1 MMGIDRLELWAAACA
16 LTLACACG
24 GEDEE
29 RSSSSSGG
37 LAGGLQS
44 PGFVLDAASSV
55 DFAPELVQ
63 AKFYKN
69 MNSASPSDDYAF
81 LMSQSENA
89 AFVASLRFDND
100 SVPAEGVVFDV
111 GGGNYNPSVGTYF
124 FSVDGNLLVL
134 GGTLRYAAAGANE
147 GELVSLVFDLELEG
161 GKRLAAE
168 AAANLVIE
176 IIEEQ
181 PPS

>member
-1 MMGIDRLELWAAACA
+1 MMGIDRLELRAAACA
-16 LTLACACG
+16 LTLLVCACG

-29 RSSSSSGG
+29 RSSSSGG
-37 LAGGLQS
+37 LEGGLES
-44 PGFVLDAASSV
+44 PGFELDAASSV

-69 MNSASPSDDYAF
+69 MNTSSPSEDYAF

-111 GGGNYNPSVGTYF
+111 GGDNYNPSVGTYF
-124 FSVDGNLLVL
+124 FSVDGNLLVV
-134 GGTLRYAAAGANE
+134 GGTLLYAAAGANE

-161 GKRLAAE
+161 GKRLAAK

-181 PPS
+181 PPQ